1 VSEEWPRVALGDLA
15 DLKIGRTPP
24 RDQPRYWTTD
34 LERPFCTI
42 ADMRGVRA
50 VSPSREGVTDVAEA
64 EGKAKRVP
72 AGSLLMSFKLT
83 IGRTAF
89 AARDLFPN
97 EAIVWIQR
105 KDSNVD
111 LDYLRLY
118 LPLHDYTSSVGVAVK
133 GKTLNQQ
140 TLATLDI
147 PLPPIE
153 EQERIARLGRVL
165 DLTVE
170 RAEEVVQ
177 QAAALLKLTRDEL
190 VADAELV
197 SFGELITKIEVGESP
212 RCLDRRPEPE
222 EWGVLKVSAVRPAR
236 FDPNEAKA
244 LPSSA
249 KPKLAA
255 QVKPGDLLMSR
266 SNTFDR
272 VGAACV
278 VDVEAD
284 NLLLCD
290 LIFRL
295 GLAEG
300 ADPTFIAHALSTGRV
315 REQIEANA
323 VGTSGSMKK
332 VNQSIIRELQVPLLS
347 PEEQVAATGLLADYA
362 DAVRASQQALSSART
377 LRNAIVAELV
387 LGSHVIPSTYDS
399 IVESLGSTVE
409 PELTV
414 A

>member
-1 VSEEWPRVALGDLA
+1 VSEGWPRVALGDLA
-15 DLKIGRTPP
+15 DLSIGRTPS
-24 RDQPRYWTTD
+24 RDEPRYWTTD

-72 AGSLLMSFKLT
+72 AGALLMSFKLT

-89 AARDLFPN
+89 AACDLFPN
-97 EAIVWIQR
+97 EAIVWIQPR
-105 KDSNVD
+105 DSNVD

-118 LPLHDYTSSVGVAVK
+118 LPLHDYTLSVGVAVK
-133 GKTLNQQ
+133 GKTLNQK
-140 TLATLDI
+140 TLATLEI

-153 EQERIARLGRVL
+153 EQARIARLGRVL
-165 DLTVE
+165 DFTVE
-170 RAEEVVQ
+170 RAEEAAR
-177 QAAALLKLTRDEL
+177 QATALLKLARDEL

-197 SFGELITKIEVGESP
+197 SFAELLTKIEVGESP
-212 RCLDRRPEPE
+212 RCLDRRPAPE
-222 EWGVLKVSAVRPAR
+222 EWGVLKISAVRPAR

-244 LPSSA
+244 LPA
-249 KPKLAA
+249 GVQPKLAA
-255 QVKPGDLLMSR
+255 QVKSGDLLMTR
-266 SNTFDR
+266 SNTLDR

-300 ADPTFIAHALSTGRV
+300 ADPTFIAHALSTRRV

-332 VNQSIIRELQVPLLS
+332 VNQSIIRELHVPLLS
-347 PEEQVAATGLLADYA
+347 PQEQAAATDLLADYA
-362 DAVRASQQALSSART
+362 GAVRASEQGLASVRA
-377 LRNAIVAELV
+377 LRNAIVAELM
-387 LGSHVIPSTYDS
+387 LGTHVIPGTYDGLTKMS
-399 IVESLGSTVE
+399 GSTIETE
-409 PELTV
+409 PAV